1 MRACRGLCEGVRC
14 VVLTVLC
21 SALQVELDMYDSQLR
36 ASPAAIVAT
45 KVDAGGDE
53 LSEKLARLR
62 SSTMLPV
69 LEVR

>member
-1 MRACRGLCEGVRC
+1 M
-14 VVLTVLC
+14 LC